1 MNTKNNWR
9 VRTKTI
15 DEMLHEVRD
24 RADFDREYLLRN
36 SERIVEFLIQLLG
49 DQNFKIVLNTLNML
63 NIIVGIRD
71 QTYRYDK
78 IT

>member
-24 RADFDREYLLRN
+24 RADFDREYLLKN
-36 SERIVEFLIQLLG
+36 SERIVEFLILLLG
-49 DQNFKIVLNTLNML
+49 D
-63 NIIVGIRD
+63 
-71 QTYRYDK
+71 
-78 IT
+78 